1 MAPTPFPLERLAPTL
16 FVLLWSTGWI
26 NARFAVTYSDPLTFL
41 VVRHAVTAAAMIPL
55 ALILG
60 APWPRT
66 PRAIGHALMA
76 GVLLNAAYLGAVWWA
91 IAKGVPS
98 GVSGLIAAVQPILTT
113 MLAPLLLGETV
124 RPRQW
129 LGVALGFF
137 GIALVL
143 QPKLATIDPG
153 ALGAVLV
160 PLGVNVLGMAAV
172 TFGTFY
178 QKRYIPTGHPITTQ
192 TLQFAAAFAVTL
204 PFAWMTE
211 EMNFVWNAT
220 TIAVLA
226 WSVIGI
232 SFGANTL
239 LLLLIRRGAVSRAA
253 ALIYLMPPVVAVQ
266 AFLAFGETLSAIQL
280 VGMGVTVAGV
290 ALITRQ

>member
-41 VVRHAVTAAAMIPL
+41 VVRHAVTAAAMIPI
-55 ALILG
+55 ALILR
-60 APWPRT
+60 ASWPRT
-66 PRAIGHALMA
+66 PRAIGHALMV

-129 LGVALGFF
+129 AGVALGFF

-172 TFGTFY
+172 TLGTFY
-178 QKRYIPTGHPITTQ
+178 QKRFIPTGHPITTQ

-204 PFAWMTE
+204 PFAWLTE
-211 EMNFVWNAT
+211 EMNFVWNTT

-232 SFGANTL
+232 SIGANTL
-239 LLLLIRRGAVSRAA
+239 LIVLIRRGAVSRAA

-266 AFLAFGETLSAIQL
+266 AFLAFGETLTAIQL

>member
-1 MAPTPFPLERLAPTL
+1 MTPTPFPLERLAPTL

-55 ALILG
+55 ALVLR

-66 PRAIGHALMA
+66 PRAIGHALMV

-113 MLAPLLLGETV
+113 MLAPLILGETV

-129 LGVALGFF
+129 AGVALGFF

-143 QPKLATIDPG
+143 QPELATIDPG

-160 PLGVNVLGMAAV
+160 PLGVNVLGMVAV
-172 TFGTFY
+172 TLGTFY
-178 QKRYIPTGHPITTQ
+178 QKRFIPTGHPITTQ

-204 PFAWMTE
+204 PFAWMSE
-211 EMNFVWNAT
+211 EMNFVWNTT

-239 LLLLIRRGAVSRAA
+239 LLLLVRRGAVSRAA
-253 ALIYLMPPVVAVQ
+253 ALIYLMPPVVAAQ
-266 AFLAFGETLSAIQL
+266 AFLAFGETLTAIQL
-280 VGMGVTVAGV
+280 LGMGVTVAGV

>member
-1 MAPTPFPLERLAPTL
+1 MTPTPFPLERLAPTL

-55 ALILG
+55 ALVLR

-66 PRAIGHALMA
+66 PRAIGHALMV

-129 LGVALGFF
+129 AGVALGFF

-143 QPKLATIDPG
+143 QPELATIDPG

-160 PLGVNVLGMAAV
+160 PLGVNVLGMVAV
-172 TFGTFY
+172 TLGTFY
-178 QKRYIPTGHPITTQ
+178 QKRFIPTGHPITTQ

-204 PFAWMTE
+204 PFAWMSE
-211 EMNFVWNAT
+211 EMNFVWNTT

-232 SFGANTL
+232 SIGANTL
-239 LLLLIRRGAVSRAA
+239 LLLLVRRGAVSRAA
-253 ALIYLMPPVVAVQ
+253 ALIYLMPPVVAAQ
-266 AFLAFGETLSAIQL
+266 AFLAFGETLTAIQL
-280 VGMGVTVAGV
+280 LGMGVTVAGV

>member
-1 MAPTPFPLERLAPTL
+1 VAPTPFPLERLAPTL

-41 VVRHAVTAAAMIPL
+41 VVRHAVTAAAMIPI
-55 ALILG
+55 ALILR
-60 APWPRT
+60 ASWPRT
-66 PRAIGHALMA
+66 PRAIGHALMV

-129 LGVALGFF
+129 AGVALGFF

-172 TFGTFY
+172 TLGTFY
-178 QKRYIPTGHPITTQ
+178 QKRFIPTGHPITTQ

-204 PFAWMTE
+204 PFAWLTE
-211 EMNFVWNAT
+211 EMNFVWNTT

-232 SFGANTL
+232 SIGANTL
-239 LLLLIRRGAVSRAA
+239 LIVLIRRGAVSRAA

-266 AFLAFGETLSAIQL
+266 AFLAFGETLTAIQL